1 MPLMGINEYAR
12 HRGCRPYS
20 VQWAI
25 KQGRINVDANKK
37 INSEEADVLWELR
50 TNHSMNARG
59 KDSSHKT
66 RNGAL
71 AELAGAAAESTTGGP
86 NFSQARAVKEHYHAR
101 LAQLE
106 FQEKSGKLVPSDQVK
121 VEIFNR
127 FRGLRDSIL
136 AIPNNVSER
145 LAITS
150 DPHEVAQILT
160 SALHESLNDF
170 ANSNA
175 G

>member
-12 HRGCRPYS
+12 HRECRPYS

-25 KQGRINVDANKK
+25 KQGRIHLDANGK
-37 INSEEADVLWELR
+37 INSEEADRLWQLR

-59 KDSSHKT
+59 KDSPHKT

-71 AELAGAAAESTTGGP
+71 ADLAGAAAEGTTGGP

-106 FQEKSGKLVPSDQVK
+106 YQEKSGKLVPADQVK

-127 FRGLRDSIL
+127 FRGLRDSLL
-136 AIPNNVSER
+136 AIPANVSER
-145 LAITS
+145 LANTT
-150 DPHEVAQILT
+150 DPHEVIQILT
-160 SALHESLNDF
+160 SEFHEFLNDF
-170 ANSNA
+170 SKSSA

>member
-12 HRGCRPYS
+12 HRECRPYS

-25 KQGRINVDANKK
+25 KQGRISLEPNGK
-37 INSEEADVLWELR
+37 IDSEKADVLWQLR

-71 AELAGAAAESTTGGP
+71 AELVGAAADGAAGGP

-106 FQEKSGKLVPSDQVK
+106 FQEKSGKVVPADQVK
-121 VEIFNR
+121 VETFNR

-136 AIPNNVSER
+136 AIPNNLAEK
-145 LAITS
+145 LAIT
-150 DPHEVAQILT
+150 DEPHQVSQILT
-160 SALHESLNDF
+160 AAIHESLSDF